1 MGTHQTFFENLLAEI
16 TSSTKSSQQQSF
28 STTTISSENVDE
40 QQQQQLVD
48 SLSSSTTA
56 FANEGLESSSV
67 HDVNADP
74 LILQQSTMTSSSTSN
89 NEIEL
94 QQLHQSTTSI
104 AQTISDPCKS
114 VRDVVDI
121 VSEYVK
127 DKGITVA
134 HLITVTSLWPT
145 TKSTHPPVL
154 SPLSPSH
161 PYRACKEDFL
171 NNKDIIQLIGLALLL
186 EYIKGDDVKNNVNLL
201 SKEPDI
207 REPLMTNIKY
217 AWDSEKTS
225 STVPGVIII
234 SYSKS
239 STPAP
244 ARVSVGDDN
253 DDDLELIDLASN
265 NEDEGLETSMKVYYR
280 NNINYY

>member
-1 MGTHQTFFENLLAEI
+1 MGTHQAFFENLLAEV
-16 TSSTKSSQQQSF
+16 TSNTTKSSQQSL
-28 STTTISSENVDE
+28 STTATISANVDV

-67 HDVNADP
+67 YDVNADP
-74 LILQQSTMTSSSTSN
+74 LILQQSTTTSSSSSN

-94 QQLHQSTTSI
+94 QQLHPSTTSI
-104 AQTISDPCKS
+104 AQTIIDPCKS

-121 VSEYVK
+121 VSEYIKV
-127 DKGITVA
+127 KGITVA
-134 HLITVTSLWPT
+134 NLVTVTSLWPT
-145 TKSTHPPVL
+145 IKSKHPPVL

-161 PYRACKEDFL
+161 PYRACKVDFL
-171 NNKDIIQLIGLALLL
+171 HNEDIIQLIGLALLL
-186 EYIKGDDVKNNVNLL
+186 EYIKGDDVKVNVNLL
-201 SKEPDI
+201 SKDPDI
-207 REPLMTNIKY
+207 REPVMTNVKY

-244 ARVSVGDDN
+244 ARISVGDDN
-253 DDDLELIDLASN
+253 DDVELIDLASN
-265 NEDEGLETSMKVYYR
+265 NEEDEGLETSMKV
-280 NNINYY
+280 

>member
-1 MGTHQTFFENLLAEI
+1 
-16 TSSTKSSQQQSF
+16 
-28 STTTISSENVDE
+28 
-40 QQQQQLVD
+40 VD
-48 SLSSSTTA
+48 SLSSSTTE
-56 FANEGLESSSV
+56 FEGMESSSV
-67 HDVNADP
+67 HDVNAADP
-74 LILQQSTMTSSSTSN
+74 LVLQQSSTTTSSSSSN

-94 QQLHQSTTSI
+94 QQLHPSTTSI
-104 AQTISDPCKS
+104 AQTIIDPCKS

-121 VSEYVK
+121 VSEYIK

-134 HLITVTSLWPT
+134 NLVTVKSLWPT

-161 PYRACKEDFL
+161 PYRACKIDFL
-171 NNKDIIQLIGLALLL
+171 QNEDIIQLIGLALLL
-186 EYIKGDDVKNNVNLL
+186 EYIKGDDVKSNVNLL
-201 SKEPDI
+201 SKDPDI
-207 REPLMTNIKY
+207 REPVMTNVKY

-239 STPAP
+239 STTPAP

-253 DDDLELIDLASN
+253 DDVELIDLASN

-280 NNINYY
+280 NNINYH